1 MWPLPFHFLPRKRH
15 FCIENLS
22 KFAYNEA
29 HSRSLDIQTN
39 MAIRTIVQL
48 DNPILRRKA
57 IRVTDFGDKFQK
69 LVDDMIET
77 MLDAPGVGLAAP
89 QINIS
94 QRVIVVRLPDDDESK
109 AEYGDQAG
117 RLYVLAN
124 PEIVKASKE
133 KIEGVEAC
141 LSIPGYFGK
150 VDRHQGV
157 LIKGLDRHGKP
168 VRVKAT
174 AWLARVFQHEMDH
187 LDGRLYIDLASEVWR
202 EKPKSEG
209 DPPGESSDDSSAET
223 PAPAEKHAGD

>member
-1 MWPLPFHFLPRKRH
+1 
-15 FCIENLS
+15 
-22 KFAYNEA
+22 
-29 HSRSLDIQTN
+29 

-57 IRVTDFGDKFQK
+57 HRVTDFGDKFQK
-69 LVDDMIET
+69 LVDDMVET

-89 QINIS
+89 QINVA

-109 AEYGDQAG
+109 AEYGEQAG

-124 PEIVKASKE
+124 PEVVKASKE
-133 KIEGVEAC
+133 MVEGVEAC

-150 VDRHQGV
+150 VDRNHGV

-168 VRVKAT
+168 VRVKAS

-187 LDGRLYIDLASEVWR
+187 LDGRLYIDIASEIWKER
-202 EKPKSEG
+202 PKTEGESEG
-209 DPPGESSDDSSAET
+209 DAADE
-223 PAPAEKHAGD
+223 APAQAEKTE